1 MKRIPLLKRKNI
13 MDILEAEA
21 RRLFIAIVRLESAKN
36 MVEEYRR
43 KKLDT
48 VLVATAM
55 AGLPISS
62 KDLANM
68 NVNAAYKD
76 IEKAL
81 KNIRKAEVRLS
92 KEIPHLYYAR
102 LREAFL
108 ELSTLL
114 EDIRKT
120 SSVEEIINKLN
131 YAVSLIKT
139 VEEQIME
146 YLGKS

>member
-1 MKRIPLLKRKNI
+1 M
-13 MDILEAEA
+13 ESEV
-21 RRLFIAIVRLESAKN
+21 RRLFIAIIRLQSAKN

-43 KKLDT
+43 RKLDS

-81 KNIRKAEVRLS
+81 RNIKKAETKVSR
-92 KEIPHLYYAR
+92 EIPHLYYAG
-102 LREAFL
+102 LRETFL
-108 ELSTLL
+108 ELSNLL
-114 EDIRKT
+114 EDAKKT
-120 SSVEEIINKLN
+120 NNVEEVISKLN
-131 YAVSLIKT
+131 YAISLIKT
-139 VEEQIME
+139 VEEQIMG
-146 YLGKS
+146 YSGKS